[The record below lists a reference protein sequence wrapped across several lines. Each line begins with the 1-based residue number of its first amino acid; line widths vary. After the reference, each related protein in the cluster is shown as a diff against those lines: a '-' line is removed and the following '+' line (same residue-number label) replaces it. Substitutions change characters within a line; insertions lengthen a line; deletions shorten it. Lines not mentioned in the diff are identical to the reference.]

1 MYEYPDE
8 ELINLFSE
16 NSEEASDILYDKY
29 NYIVDIICNKYKRSA
44 IALNIDFK
52 ELKQEALVGF
62 SDALVNYDINKEASL
77 PTFISLC
84 VERKVANYVRNADTI
99 KSKLMKQAYSLDIPI
114 DSEEKL
120 SLLDIIGSQ
129 KEDPEFKIEQEESV
143 KEITEKINELLSP
156 NEKEVYELM
165 INGFNYVDIA
175 AILNK
180 SPKQVDNAIQ
190 RIRNKLKGIL

>member
-1 MYEYPDE
+1 MKLNLKIIL
-8 ELINLFSE
+8 LIT
-16 NSEEASDILYDKY
+16 AI
-29 NYIVDIICNKYKRSA
+29 IICNKYKRSA

-120 SLLDIIGSQ
+120 SLLDVIGSQ
-129 KEDPEFKIEQEESV
+129 KEDPEFKVEQEESV

>member
-1 MYEYPDE
+1 
-8 ELINLFSE
+8 
-16 NSEEASDILYDKY
+16 
-29 NYIVDIICNKYKRSA
+29 
-44 IALNIDFK
+44 
-52 ELKQEALVGF
+52 
-62 SDALVNYDINKEASL
+62 
-77 PTFISLC
+77 
-84 VERKVANYVRNADTI
+84 
-99 KSKLMKQAYSLDIPI
+99 MKQAYSLDIPI

-120 SLLDIIGSQ
+120 SLLDVIGSQ
-129 KEDPEFKIEQEESV
+129 KEDPEFKVEQEESV